1 MKNSRRRFI
10 KQTALA
16 GAGIMASRVGWTA
29 QSYNRIIGANT
40 RIRVGVVGFS
50 DRHRGSHIPCF
61 MNHYKELNFD
71 LVAVSD
77 IWKKR
82 REDGSAIW
90 KEKMGHDIIQCRNN
104 EEMYDKKLVD
114 AVFISTADFQHA
126 LHAIEAVKAGCDAYV
141 EKPFAETM
149 EDNRAALKAIKAT
162 DRIVQIGSQRR
173 SGSNYNA
180 ANEFIKSGKFGAIT
194 MVELTWNVNQPGRW
208 RRPSVVPL
216 LKQEDTDWKR
226 YLMNRPFEAFDARK
240 YLEFR
245 LFWPYSSGLPGQ
257 WMSHQIDTVHWFS
270 GLQHPRSVVAN
281 GGIYMWKD
289 GRRNWD
295 TITAVFDYGPENDS
309 ETGFQVTFASRM
321 HNGDEHPAEIYY
333 SNGGELNLITNKVS
347 SKGGLTKRFADEM
360 GMQPN
365 LLPEISLSEAEAPVV
380 SANTGGDNLTSNHV
394 RNWMECIRSRKQPNA
409 PVEAGY
415 SHSIATT
422 MTNAAVRTGLK
433 ATFDEK
439 TQEVLVG
446 GKAFKYGVEN
456 F

>member
-1 MKNSRRRFI
+1 MKNSRRTFI
-10 KQTALA
+10 KQAALA
-16 GAGIMASRVGWTA
+16 SAGVMVAKVGWSA
-29 QSYNRIIGANT
+29 KSYKRIIGANE
-40 RIRVGVVGFS
+40 RVRVGVVGFS
-50 DRHRGSHIPCF
+50 DRHKSSHVPSF

-77 IWKKR
+77 IWNKR
-82 REDGSAIW
+82 REAGAAFW
-90 KEKMGHDIIQCRNN
+90 KEKIGHDVIACRNN

-114 AVFISTADFQHA
+114 AVFVSTADFQHA
-126 LHAIEAVKAGCDAYV
+126 LHAIEAVKAGCDVYC

-173 SGSNYNA
+173 SGSNYQA
-180 ANEFIKSGKFGAIT
+180 AADYIKSGKFGPIT

-208 RRPSVVPL
+208 RRPNVVPL
-216 LKQEDTDWKR
+216 LKEEDTDWKR
-226 YLMNRPFEAFDARK
+226 FLMNRPHDTFDPRK

-245 LFWPYSSGLPGQ
+245 LFWPYSSGLAGQ

-281 GGIYMWKD
+281 GGIYAWKD
-289 GRRNWD
+289 GRKNWD
-295 TITAVFDYGPENDS
+295 TISAVFDYGQMNDS
-309 ETGFQVTFASRM
+309 ANGFQVTFSSRM
-321 HNGDEHPAEIYY
+321 HNGDENPAEIYY

-347 SKGGLTKRFADEM
+347 PTGGLTKAHAAEM
-360 GMQPN
+360 NMQAN
-365 LLPEISLSEAEAPVV
+365 LLPEVSLSNTEKVIA
-380 SANTGGDNLTSNHV
+380 SANTGGDVLTSNHV
-394 RNWMECIRSRKQPNA
+394 RNWMECVRSRKQPHA

-415 SHSIATT
+415 SHSIATI
-422 MTNAAVRTGLK
+422 MTNAAVHTGQK

-439 TQEVLVG
+439 TQEVMVG
-446 GKAFKYGVEN
+446 GKAFK